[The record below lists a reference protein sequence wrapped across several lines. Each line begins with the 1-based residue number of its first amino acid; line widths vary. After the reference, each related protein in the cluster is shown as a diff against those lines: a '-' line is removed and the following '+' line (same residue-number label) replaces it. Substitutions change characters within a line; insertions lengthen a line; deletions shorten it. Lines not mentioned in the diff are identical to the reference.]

1 MNAGELITNFM
12 VKVKED
18 PRIGPMHISLY
29 TALLSL
35 WLQRNCIH
43 PLSVFSHDV
52 MPVCKISG
60 PATYHRSIRQLHEY
74 GYIKY
79 VPSYNHY
86 LGSLVWLDAMS

>member
-1 MNAGELITNFM
+1 MSAGELIRGFM
-12 VKVKED
+12 AKAKED

-29 TALLSL
+29 TALLYL
-35 WLQRNCIH
+35 WQERNCTH
-43 PLSVFSHDV
+43 PLSVFSHEV

-60 PATYHRSIRQLHEY
+60 PATYHRTIRQLHSL

-86 LGSLVWLDAMS
+86 LGSLVWLDAIN